1 VHTTLETPGG
11 LPIEVQI
18 RTEEMHAAAEF
29 GTSHASSFLSCLLV
43 LQQRLQQ
50 LQQYLSCLLVPL
62 MPLLITDAS

>member
-29 GTSHASSFLSCLLV
+29 GISLSCLL
-43 LQQRLQQ
+43 
-50 LQQYLSCLLVPL
+50 LSL
-62 MPLLITDAS
+62 MHLSLA